1 MMDLAT
7 FVTNLIFSIINVFL
21 LEYYLNCFHEIQNKI
36 KIKVIMLYMLE
47 LFLYLIVNY
56 LFHYNFMLSTLFNL
70 IVIII
75 ATIKFKIK
83 IHDIIKVIAFFA
95 CFNIFLRYALNL
107 AFEFIFYTSLSTF
120 KYHTLFSYSIV
131 IRLIEAYLEL
141 ILIVYIRYHKNH
153 TIKSLHHFKI
163 ISYILSIYFG
173 MSILVT
179 NDMLFYFPSVGRTF
193 TFIIIVYNIA
203 LIVFDK
209 CQMKYYNLEYKVD
222 FQKQLYEAHKTATR
236 ADREKVDKIVRIK
249 HDSKNNYYIVRSHI
263 EHDEKQKALSFID
276 KLIGKIEEIKFC
288 IHLGDSGI
296 DAIIDRKI
304 HEMEKRE
311 ICYCEEALNVNLDY
325 FDCDEIALLVSLAL
339 DNAIEACEKVE
350 GHKKIEL
357 SAKSVNGHLILHIK
371 NSIVPGSKPKFH
383 KTSKLRNREW
393 HGLGVG
399 QMKEIVK
406 MYDGDMDYEVHDDY
420 VELIITL
427 KGQEIKKEI
436 NQFTFENIFA

>member
-1 MMDLAT
+1 MMDLST
-7 FVTNLIFSIINVFL
+7 FVTNLIFSMINVFL
-21 LEYYLNCFHEIQNKI
+21 LEYYLNNIYDTNNKNNKFYYLLEVIIGLAANYIFYQNFFAGIILNTFLVLFASYRYKI
-36 KIKVIMLYMLE
+36 KL
-47 LFLYLIVNY
+47 
-56 LFHYNFMLSTLFNL
+56 TG
-70 IVIII
+70 
-75 ATIKFKIK
+75 
-83 IHDIIKVIAFFA
+83 IIKALSFFVIFS
-95 CFNIFLRYALNL
+95 LLLNFTL
-107 AFEFIFYTSLSTF
+107 KLFFEFIFCVPLST
-120 KYHTLFSYSIV
+120 KEEYYLFSYSILFKLIENYIKLLIV
-131 IRLIEAYLEL
+131 IRLSGTQNYNTQFAHY
-141 ILIVYIRYHKNH
+141 
-153 TIKSLHHFKI
+153 FKI
-163 ISYILSIYFG
+163 ISYFIFIYLGLTIILI
-173 MSILVT
+173 T
-179 NDMLFYFPSVGRTF
+179 DKLFYFPSVGRTF

-209 CQMKYYNLEYKVD
+209 WQMKYYNLEYKVD
-222 FQKQLYEAHKTATR
+222 FQKQLFDAHKSATR

-263 EHDEKQKALSFID
+263 EHDEKEKALSFID

-311 ICYCEEALNVNLDY
+311 ICYCEEALNVSLDY

-350 GHKKIEL
+350 GHKEIEL
-357 SAKSVNGHLILHIK
+357 SAKSVNDHLILHIK

-399 QMKEIVK
+399 QMKEIVN

>member
-1 MMDLAT
+1 MIDLAT

-21 LEYYLNCFHEIQNKI
+21 LEYYLKNLYSLQIISNI
-36 KIKVIMLYMLE
+36 VIYYILE
-47 LFLYLIVNY
+47 LIFAILMNY
-56 LFHYNFMLSTLFNL
+56 MFYNNFILSLLLFVCTISIST
-70 IVIII
+70 V
-75 ATIKFKIK
+75 KFKIR
-83 IHDIIKVIAFFA
+83 IYDIIKTILFFVLL
-95 CFNIFLRYALNL
+95 NTFLRGILNIT
-107 AFEFIFYTSLSTF
+107 FEQIFCTIISTQEF
-120 KYHTLFSYSIV
+120 HIMFSYSILV
-131 IRLIEAYLEL
+131 RFIEGYLNLIIITYLC
-141 ILIVYIRYHKNH
+141 VHKKGNYIP
-153 TIKSLHHFKI
+153 LHYFKV
-163 ISYILSIYFG
+163 ISYALSIYFG
-173 MSILVT
+173 ITILLT
-179 NDMLFYFPSVGRTF
+179 NDKLFYFPSIGRTF

-209 CQMKYYNLEYKVD
+209 CQTKYYNLKYKVD
-222 FQKQLYEAHKTATR
+222 FQKQLFDAHKTATR
-236 ADREKVDKIVRIK
+236 TDREKVDKIVRIK

-304 HEMEKRE
+304 HEMKKRE

-350 GHKKIEL
+350 GHKEIEL
-357 SAKSVNGHLILHIK
+357 SAKSVNDHLILHIK

-406 MYDGDMDYEVHDDY
+406 MYDGDMDYEVHDNY

>member
-1 MMDLAT
+1 MMDLTT
-7 FVTNLIFSIINVFL
+7 FVTNLIFSMINVFL
-21 LEYYLNCFHEIQNKI
+21 LEYYLKNLYSLQTISNI
-36 KIKVIMLYMLE
+36 VIYYILE
-47 LFLYLIVNY
+47 LVFAILMNY
-56 LFHYNFMLSTLFNL
+56 TFYNNFILSLLLFIFTISISTM
-70 IVIII
+70 
-75 ATIKFKIK
+75 KFKVRIY
-83 IHDIIKVIAFFA
+83 DIIKTILFFVL
-95 CFNIFLRYALNL
+95 FNTFLRGILNIT
-107 AFEFIFYTSLSTF
+107 FEQIFCTIISTQEF
-120 KYHTLFSYSIV
+120 HIMFSYSILV
-131 IRLIEAYLEL
+131 RFIEGYLNLIIITYLCVHEKVNC
-141 ILIVYIRYHKNH
+141 IP
-153 TIKSLHHFKI
+153 LHYFKI
-163 ISYILSIYFG
+163 ISYALSIYFG
-173 MSILVT
+173 ITILLT
-179 NDMLFYFPSVGRTF
+179 NDKLFYFPSVGRTF

-203 LIVFDK
+203 LIGFDK
-209 CQMKYYNLEYKVD
+209 CQTKYYNLKYKVD
-222 FQKQLYEAHKTATR
+222 FQKQLFDAHKTATR

-263 EHDEKQKALSFID
+263 EHDEKEKALSFID

-311 ICYCEEALNVNLDY
+311 ICYCEEALNVSLDY

-350 GHKKIEL
+350 GHKEIEL
-357 SAKSVNGHLILHIK
+357 SAKSVNDHLILHIK
-371 NSIVPGSKPKFH
+371 NSIVPGSKPRFN

-420 VELIITL
+420 VELVITL

>member
-1 MMDLAT
+1 MMDLTT
-7 FVTNLIFSIINVFL
+7 FVTNLIFSMINVFL
-21 LEYYLNCFHEIQNKI
+21 LEYYLKCFYEIQDKI
-36 KIKVIMLYMLE
+36 KTIVFYGLE
-47 LFLYLIVNY
+47 LFLYLIANY
-56 LFHYNFMLSTLFNL
+56 LFHYNFILSTLLNL
-70 IVIII
+70 MTVII
-75 ATIKFKIK
+75 AAIKFNIK
-83 IHDIIKVIAFFA
+83 IHDIIKAVLFFVI
-95 CFNIFLRYALNL
+95 FNTFLRCILNIT
-107 AFEFIFYTSLSTF
+107 FEHIFCIVLSTQKF
-120 KYHTLFSYSIV
+120 HVLFSYSLLV
-131 IRLIEAYLEL
+131 KFFETYLEYL
-141 ILIVYIRYHKNH
+141 IIIYVYNQKNKIMQFPH
-153 TIKSLHHFKI
+153 CFKG
-163 ISYILSIYFG
+163 ISYFLFIYLSITV
-173 MSILVT
+173 ILN
-179 NDMLFYFPSVGRTF
+179 NDKLFYFPSVGRTF
-193 TFIIIVYNIA
+193 TFIIIIHNIA
-203 LIVFDK
+203 LMVFDRY
-209 CQMKYYNLEYKVD
+209 QTRYYNLEYKVD
-222 FQKQLYEAHKTATR
+222 FQKQLFDAHKSATR

-263 EHDEKQKALSFID
+263 EHDEKEKALSFID

-311 ICYCEEALNVNLDY
+311 ICYCEEALNVSLDY

-350 GHKKIEL
+350 GHKEIEL
-357 SAKSVNGHLILHIK
+357 SAKSVNDHLILHIK

>member
-7 FVTNLIFSIINVFL
+7 FVTNLIFSMINVFL
-21 LEYYLNCFHEIQNKI
+21 LEYYLNNIYDTNNKNDKFYYLLEVMIGLAANYIVYQNIFANIILNTFLVLFASYRYKI
-36 KIKVIMLYMLE
+36 KL
-47 LFLYLIVNY
+47 
-56 LFHYNFMLSTLFNL
+56 TG
-70 IVIII
+70 
-75 ATIKFKIK
+75 
-83 IHDIIKVIAFFA
+83 IIKALSFFVIFS
-95 CFNIFLRYALNL
+95 LLLNFTL
-107 AFEFIFYTSLSTF
+107 KLFFEFIFCIPLST
-120 KYHTLFSYSIV
+120 KEEYYLFSYSIFIKFV
-131 IRLIEAYLEL
+131 ESYIKLIIIICICNLTN
-141 ILIVYIRYHKNH
+141 KQFQ
-153 TIKSLHHFKI
+153 SLHYFKV
-163 ISYILSIYFG
+163 ISYFLSIYFG
-173 MSILVT
+173 MTFILT
-179 NDMLFYFPSVGRTF
+179 NKTLFYFPSVGRTF
-193 TFIIIVYNIA
+193 TFVIVVYNIA
-203 LIVFDK
+203 LIVFDRY
-209 CQMKYYNLEYKVD
+209 QMKYYNLEYKVD
-222 FQKQLYEAHKTATR
+222 FQKQLFNAHKTATR

-263 EHDEKQKALSFID
+263 EHDEKEKALSFID

-311 ICYCEEALNVNLDY
+311 ICYCEEALNVSLDY

-350 GHKKIEL
+350 GHKEIEL
-357 SAKSVNGHLILHIK
+357 SAKSVNDHLILHIK
-371 NSIVPGSKPKFH
+371 NSIVPGSKPRFN

-420 VELIITL
+420 VELVITL

>member
-1 MMDLAT
+1 MMDLTT
-7 FVTNLIFSIINVFL
+7 FVTNLIFSMINVFL
-21 LEYYLNCFHEIQNKI
+21 LEYYLKCFYEIQDKI
-36 KIKVIMLYMLE
+36 KTIVFYGLE
-47 LFLYLIVNY
+47 LFLYLIANY
-56 LFHYNFMLSTLFNL
+56 LFHYNFILSTLFNL
-70 IVIII
+70 ISVII
-75 ATIKFKIK
+75 ATIKFNIK
-83 IHDIIKVIAFFA
+83 IHDIIKAVLLFVI
-95 CFNIFLRYALNL
+95 FNTFLRCILNMF
-107 AFEFIFYTSLSTF
+107 FEIILCTTLSIHHDHF
-120 KYHTLFSYSIV
+120 LISYNIL
-131 IRLIEAYLEL
+131 IKFIEAYLEL
-141 ILIVYIRYHKNH
+141 IIIICLYNHKNN
-153 TIKSLHHFKI
+153 IVKSIQCFKA
-163 ISYILSIYFG
+163 ISLLLSVYFG
-173 MSILVT
+173 MTFILT
-179 NDMLFYFPSVGRTF
+179 NKTLFYFPSVGRTF
-193 TFIIIVYNIA
+193 TFVIVVYNIA
-203 LIVFDK
+203 LIVFDRY
-209 CQMKYYNLEYKVD
+209 QMKYYNLEYKVD
-222 FQKQLYEAHKTATR
+222 FQKQLFNAHKTATR

-263 EHDEKQKALSFID
+263 EHDEKEKALSFID

-311 ICYCEEALNVNLDY
+311 ICYCEEALNVSLDY

-350 GHKKIEL
+350 GHKEIEL
-357 SAKSVNGHLILHIK
+357 SAKSVNDHLILHIK
-371 NSIVPGSKPKFH
+371 NSIVPGSKPRFN